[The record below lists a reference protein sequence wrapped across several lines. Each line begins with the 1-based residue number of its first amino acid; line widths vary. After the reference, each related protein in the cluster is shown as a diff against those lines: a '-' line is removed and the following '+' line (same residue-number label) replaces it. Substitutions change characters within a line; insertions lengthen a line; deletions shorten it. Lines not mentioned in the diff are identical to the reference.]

1 MISRDDDSAACKE
14 TLYCAEYK
22 ACFFASLPR
31 LFSLSR
37 AGRACASAAFPVF
50 LVELSFARA
59 FGGAHA
65 RAAFACRRRS
75 IPQEWAAAENP
86 AAALLPP
93 DSLVADL
100 TALAQGRSVDTK
112 KLRFVETPL
121 FDSQQIA
128 RVYRDDGLFFGA
140 VKIEGDAARTHAC
153 CHNRHLKRQL
163 RPQRAELSLFASAV
177 RKELPQTSTRSTHQE
192 CESLPIATFPRH

>member
-1 MISRDDDSAACKE
+1 MIPPLAKR
-14 TLYCAEYK
+14 LYCAEYK

-31 LFSLSR
+31 LFFAFSR
-37 AGRACASAAFPVF
+37 WPRLARARRFRCF

-86 AAALLPP
+86 AAALLPS

-140 VKIEGDAARTHAC
+140 VKIENDAARA
-153 CHNRHLKRQL
+153 L
-163 RPQRAELSLFASAV
+163 RLS
-177 RKELPQTSTRSTHQE
+177 P
-192 CESLPIATFPRH
+192 